1 MLPLFSFKIK
11 IHNTRQREIKILLLK
26 TNNKRNTTIDNSVK
40 KVMGISIRSWIAAIF
55 SSSHASLES
64 LKTTCVRSWMGRYIK
79 LWTAKRDMRKANQ
92 VLIFWIIRNK
102 LTGLGSLDFPTKKF
116 HRSWI
121 AKSGL

>member
-11 IHNTRQREIKILLLK
+11 INSTRQREIKILLLK

-64 LKTTCVRSWMGRYIK
+64 LKTTCIRSWMGRYIK
-79 LWTAKRDMRKANQ
+79 PWTAKRDMRKANQ